1 MTIRQTL
8 EQARVQAG
16 YTQQFMADELGISR
30 PTYVKIKN
38 DPSVAMIAQAKRI
51 CTLLSKN
58 YENIFCTST
67 LVK

>member
-1 MTIRQTL
+1 MTVTQTL

-30 PTYVKIKN
+30 PTYVKIEK
-38 DPSVAMIAQAKRI
+38 DPSVATIAQAKRI

-58 YENIFCTST
+58 YENIFLHHNVS
-67 LVK
+67 

>member
-1 MTIRQTL
+1 MTITQTL

-16 YTQQFMADELGISR
+16 YTQQFMSDKLGISR
-30 PTYVKIKN
+30 STYVKIEK

-51 CTLLSKN
+51 CTLISKN
-58 YENIFCTST
+58 YKNIFYTTT